1 MSEDEAST
9 SAGPGSRTWWALAA
23 LGLAAAAWV
32 AMTEVGS
39 IVAEATPTGGTSLS
53 ALFGFARLTGFADL
67 TPTVQALQAWS
78 GPANPLNQYPAPQDL
93 YFWLFSYLGF
103 DLLFLIGYGLF
114 GLALLRPARN
124 SQSRREPAL
133 WLLLMLLTA
142 HFLQDA
148 IAAEIFRVIRQPWV
162 STDPLVVLLHA
173 ATVAKWLLAVALLTR
188 VAYLAWDVDK
198 DRHAIRSVVSALW
211 VQRYSVVLVA
221 LVTVIAAG
229 HGSDILQQLPD
240 VPRAWL
246 TRDGWEPAVV
256 AMLAEALLALL
267 LVFLGRMRTRHA
279 IDKYDQGKNLAGPAY
294 LPWLL
299 VPAGLVVV
307 AVILWQAGLVELG
320 WWRLGAA
327 AAVPIFIG
335 ASSLVIGYT
344 VKRIAK
350 PELVLELRKLWQ
362 RLARRGTTA
371 TATETAAASQQEAS
385 PSQPE
390 PSKADE
396 QSQVAVVRTAGD
408 ALAVAAVAVPGL
420 GLVRSFTAPALLAG
434 TWYATASWVAVGIGI
449 VFATLSWP
457 AANGLGRKALR
468 ALATSGPG
476 LIRGFF
482 NGARQGPLR
491 QGVWANTWPWLLGGM
506 PYLAAVVWLLFWPLS
521 AAHRLGVLGTIVIAL
536 GTLTITLAVLAYLAQ
551 VRQPVPLFQVLR
563 LGYTPVLSVIVAVG
577 IAGGLVDARSLVHLA
592 RGPVTTASQA
602 QAIAQTRW
610 ELPGNT
616 LLGSLARWE
625 TDTKD
630 ANCARPV
637 GNGSV
642 RVQPLIM
649 VAAAGG
655 GIRAAWWAEQAMS
668 MFASTECGRHDVFA
682 VSSVSGGSVG
692 MAVLASAPANA
703 DGNPKPQADA
713 DIRTIAGPDAL
724 AAGLDG
730 LLLHD
735 LVAGF
740 TGVDLP
746 VVQRPDGHQFD
757 DRAGLIESTW
767 SNEDPRLKLPY
778 PLQDSP
784 LPWRLLFNSTTV
796 ASGCRAVIANSALP
810 ESAQAAGSSV
820 QSATPASSSPLSPV
834 TCDLQTSVAGG
845 GSYDFFARLGCQRG
859 IATVTAAMLSARFPY
874 VTPSGVVTGCDSSG
888 KPTSSPVGQFVDGG
902 YVDSSG
908 LFTLADLIPAITS
921 QLRAANARALAQAQR
936 SGQPTTVFM
945 PLVMYLGNS
954 ARPAVAPVPVPP
966 LAQEGDLPLSA
977 KSAASGN
984 LGTSD
989 TLFQRIGS
997 MIGAGE
1003 WLACPSASSPADKAA
1018 AACTAAQREADK
1030 AIPDQLFMV
1039 APSVAPQVA
1048 APLGWVLSPAS
1059 QQSLDNALD
1068 REASYQC
1075 TIPGGNKPG
1084 NNGDQCTLEPGIGR
1098 LGDILAL
1105 VKPS

>member
-1 MSEDEAST
+1 MSEAETST
-9 SAGPGSRTWWALAA
+9 SAESAGRTWRALAA
-23 LGLAAAAWV
+23 LGLVAAAWV
-32 AMTEVGS
+32 AMTEVGG
-39 IVAEATPTGGTSLS
+39 IVTEATPTGGTSLS
-53 ALFGFARLTGFADL
+53 ALFGFARLTGIADL

-78 GPANPLNQYPAPQDL
+78 GPANPLNQYPAPHDL
-93 YFWLFSYLGF
+93 YLWLFSYVGF

-114 GLALLRPARN
+114 GFALLRPAPN
-124 SQSRREPAL
+124 SRSSQDRPEPAL
-133 WLLLMLLTA
+133 WLLLALVIA
-142 HFLQDA
+142 NFLQDVV
-148 IAAEIFRVIRQPWV
+148 AAVIFSVIRRQWV

-173 ATVAKWLLAVALLTR
+173 ATAIKWLAVVALLAR

-198 DRHAIRSVVSALW
+198 ERHAIRSVVSALW
-211 VQRYSVVLVA
+211 EQRYSVVLVA

-246 TRDGWEPAVV
+246 ARDGWGPAVV

-279 IDKYDQGKNLAGPAY
+279 INKYDQSKNLAGPAY

-299 VPAGLVVV
+299 VPAGLVAV
-307 AVILWQAGLVELG
+307 AVVLWAAGLVELG

-327 AAVPIFIG
+327 AAVPIIIG
-335 ASSLVIGYT
+335 ATSLVMAYAG
-344 VKRIAK
+344 VKQI
-350 PELVLELRKLWQ
+350 
-362 RLARRGTTA
+362 TT
-371 TATETAAASQQEAS
+371 TSQQEAS
-385 PSQPE
+385 PSQPALSE
-390 PSKADE
+390 GGAQK
-396 QSQVAVVRTAGD
+396 VAVVRAAGD

-434 TWYATASWVAVGIGI
+434 GWYATASWIAVGIGL

-457 AANGLGRKALR
+457 AANGLGRKVLCH
-468 ALATSGPG
+468 LATSGPR
-476 LIRGFF
+476 LVRGFF
-482 NGARQGPLR
+482 NGARQGPL
-491 QGVWANTWPWLLGGM
+491 QQSVWANTWPWLLGGA

-536 GTLTITLAVLAYLAQ
+536 GTLTITLAVLAHLAQ

-563 LGYTPVLSVIVAVG
+563 LSYTPVLSVIVAVG
-577 IAGGLVDARSLVHLA
+577 VAGGLVDARSLVHLA

-602 QAIAQTRW
+602 QAIAQTSW
-610 ELPGNT
+610 ESPDNT
-616 LLGSLARWE
+616 LLGSLGQWE
-625 TDTKD
+625 ADTED
-630 ANCARPV
+630 ANCAWPV

-642 RVQPLIM
+642 RVQPLIL

-668 MFASTECGRHDVFA
+668 KFASTECGRHDVFA

-692 MAVLASAPANA
+692 MAVLATAQANA
-703 DGNPKPQADA
+703 GNPKPQADA
-713 DIRTIAGPDAL
+713 DIHTIAGPDAL

-735 LVAGF
+735 LIAGF

-767 SNEDPRLKLPY
+767 SNEDPQLKLPY

-796 ASGCRAVIANSALP
+796 ASGCRAIIANSALP

-820 QSATPASSSPLSPV
+820 RSAAPASSSPLSPL
-834 TCDLQTSVAGG
+834 TCDLQTSVVGG
-845 GSYDFFARLGCQRG
+845 GSYDFFARLACQRG

-874 VTPSGVVTGCDSSG
+874 VTPSGAVTGCDSSG
-888 KPTSSPVGQFVDGG
+888 NPTSSPVGQFVDGG

-921 QLRAANARALAQAQR
+921 QLRAANARALAQAQG
-936 SGQPTTVFM
+936 SGQPATIFM

-977 KSAASGN
+977 NSTASGN

-1003 WLACPSASSPADKAA
+1003 WLACSPASNPADQAA
-1018 AACTAAQREADK
+1018 ASACSSARQQADR

-1039 APSVAPQVA
+1039 APSVAPQIA

-1075 TIPGGNKPG
+1075 TVAGGNKPG
-1084 NNGDQCTLEPGIGR
+1084 DQCALEPGIGR

-1105 VKPS
+1105 AKSS